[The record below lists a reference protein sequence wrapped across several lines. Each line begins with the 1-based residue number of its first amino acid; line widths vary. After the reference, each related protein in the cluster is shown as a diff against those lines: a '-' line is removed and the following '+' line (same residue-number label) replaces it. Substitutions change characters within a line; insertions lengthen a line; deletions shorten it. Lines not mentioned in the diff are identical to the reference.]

1 MANQAVAD
9 DNGKTGAGVRVA
21 LVDGQRMFRE
31 AVRALIAAEPDM
43 EVSGEAGTGRAG
55 LDLLSQAEVDVALVG
70 AVLPD
75 MSAAEFA
82 RQQRG
87 RDPRVRI
94 LVLSSQSDPK
104 SVHDVLKAGGDGY
117 VTTAAGLDELL
128 RGIRA
133 LHAGHAFLS
142 PEVARAAMQGAD
154 NSVTGNPSAR
164 LGPRECAVLKLITEG
179 EPSRAIASK
188 LSISVSTVEAH
199 RRNIMRKLGLH
210 SIAALTRYAIREGL
224 TPL

>member
-1 MANQAVAD
+1 MGNVGLVEGTQKSTSAI
-9 DNGKTGAGVRVA
+9 RVA

-31 AVRALIAAEPDM
+31 AVRALLSAEGDI
-43 EVSGEAGTGRAG
+43 EVVAESGTGQAALDTLRG
-55 LDLLSQAEVDVALVG
+55 LEADIVVLG

-75 MSAAEFA
+75 MTGVEFA
-82 RQQRG
+82 RRQRAQG
-87 RDPRVRI
+87 TSARI
-94 LVLSSQSDPK
+94 LAVSSLSDAR
-104 SVHDVLKAGGDGY
+104 SVQDMLKAGGDGY
-117 VTTAAGLDELL
+117 VTTQAGLDELL

-133 LHAGHAFLS
+133 LAAGHAFLS
-142 PEVARAAMQGAD
+142 PEVARAAMHGHEPAQGGGK
-154 NSVTGNPSAR
+154 TAR

-179 EPSRAIASK
+179 EPSRAIATK